1 MMKFRTISSTSK
13 YVLVLTLI
21 LTLSFDNATFA
32 EDQLITLDDDVE
44 ISKDNFFYY
53 KDLAISTYNNDL
65 DNSIELSIIAGK
77 IALKLKD
84 VELVGQAH
92 WTTGWLYRKKGDLV
106 NAFNFYAGA
115 RKAYFKL
122 ENWDKVEKLE
132 ENLGGVAFDSR
143 SFKIAIYRLQ
153 KRLETAQKLDE
164 ERLADA
170 HYDLGLAMKED
181 GQIEQAFRHQLS
193 ALKYYRLHYKP
204 EFNDPIS
211 NVYNELGLLYLRSI
225 DEENTFYGDSAR
237 FNFNRALE
245 INQSNL
251 MTAMVY
257 HNKGVSYHKQREL
270 SQAVDNY
277 QRALEMHKEANRKRL
292 LMSSLVSIGEAYY
305 DLNKLDSSI
314 RYLSQ
319 AVQLETNTLQQND
332 YVIRNELEFDMTEE
346 LLQAVSMI
354 EKIKSEHPSIVSE
367 SNSWIVIETQGNL
380 QLKKALLEKL
390 NNTEFIELADDE
402 MKAELEDKL
411 FWANFKKWVGLVF
424 SILFCL
430 ALVFKLR
437 QWYLTKRSIAR
448 EVKDQAKRTEQILNK
463 QS

>member
-314 RYLSQ
+314 RYLPQ
-319 AVQLETNTLQQND
+319 M
-332 YVIRNELEFDMTEE
+332 F
-346 LLQAVSMI
+346 
-354 EKIKSEHPSIVSE
+354 
-367 SNSWIVIETQGNL
+367 NL
-380 QLKKALLEKL
+380 A
-390 NNTEFIELADDE
+390 
-402 MKAELEDKL
+402 
-411 FWANFKKWVGLVF
+411 
-424 SILFCL
+424 
-430 ALVFKLR
+430 
-437 QWYLTKRSIAR
+437 
-448 EVKDQAKRTEQILNK
+448 
-463 QS
+463 